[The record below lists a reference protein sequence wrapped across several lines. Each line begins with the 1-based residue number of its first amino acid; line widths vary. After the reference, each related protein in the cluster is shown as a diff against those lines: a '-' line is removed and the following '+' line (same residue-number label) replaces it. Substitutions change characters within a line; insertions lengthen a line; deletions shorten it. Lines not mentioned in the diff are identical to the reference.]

1 MDGKITLSLPKAL
14 PVFAR
19 GPFLGSRS
27 IPLGATKVKKINR
40 SKGNMSKGNIFV
52 KKIMAGEMGESL
64 A

>member
-1 MDGKITLSLPKAL
+1 MDGKKHPFSPKGTAGLLGRAL
-14 PVFAR
+14 GF
-19 GPFLGSRS
+19 PFN
-27 IPLGATKVKKINR
+27 PLGRYEKKTINS